1 MNTAQLRMSR
11 TALVPVVILLV
22 CVVPIAGAAWWG
34 LPLLLV
40 PVVAAAWVLRV
51 GVDVGAAGVTP
62 RSLLTARTVPWDQ
75 VAGIR
80 VGEDQ
85 DLWLVRTTGT
95 EVRLPVVRARDLPQ
109 LSAASAG
116 RIPDPSAP

>member
-1 MNTAQLRMSR
+1 MSR

-34 LPLLLV
+34 LPLLLL
-40 PVVAAAWVLRV
+40 PVLAAAWVLRV
-51 GVDVGAAGVTP
+51 GVDVGPAGVTP
-62 RSLLTARTVPWDQ
+62 RTLLATRTVPWEQ
-75 VAGIR
+75 VAGLR

-85 DLWLVRTTGT
+85 ELWLVTTTGT